1 MSELRPRSTARSIK
15 SAGIARHGRLKKS
28 GPWGTVLSFIGAA
41 MVVVLVSGSAV
52 GAIVFNQLNNQIKT
66 VTLIG
71 ETEGPPPSI
80 GAYPDGFNMLIVG
93 SDMCESKNCGVRGSA
108 NLNDVTMLL
117 HVSADGT
124 NATAVSFPRDL
135 VVPIPSCPKEDGSGN
150 NAAMSAMPINNTLFY
165 GGLACTVLTVENL
178 TGLDI
183 QFAGLIT
190 FKGVIKMSNA
200 VGGVEVCV
208 AGDIDDPYVGLHLKK
223 GKHTLKGQKAL
234 AFLRSRHGVGDGSDL
249 SRISSQQLYLASL
262 MRTVRGDGTLTDLPR
277 LYSLANAAANNIH
290 LSTSLAHTDTM
301 VSMALAL
308 ADIDLDRLVF
318 VQYPGST
325 EDPDFPGRV
334 VPIRDLA
341 DTMFAKIAADEP
353 CSLSPAPATGDPLVV
368 GPPVAPAEVPAGG
381 EAGDPETEVP
391 PSPTP
396 PSATPTP
403 TPAPERLEGLTGRTA
418 ADDSCAQVKRG

>member
-1 MSELRPRSTARSIK
+1 MT
-15 SAGIARHGRLKKS
+15 GIL
-28 GPWGTVLSFIGAA
+28 GTVALVLA
-41 MVVVLVSGSAV
+41 VLLVSGTALAAFALWQVSS
-52 GAIVFNQLNNQIKT
+52 T
-66 VTLIG
+66 VAANSIDIDG
-71 ETEGPPPSI
+71 RGDGPPPAI
-80 GAYPDGFNMLIVG
+80 GSYENGFNLLIVG
-93 SDMCESKNCGVRGSA
+93 VDNDAAQGATYGERETA
-108 NLNDVTMLL
+108 LNDVNILV
-117 HVSADGT
+117 HVSADHS
-124 NATAVSFPRDL
+124 NAVVVSIPRDL
-135 VVPIPSCPKEDGSGN
+135 IVGHPQCTDAGTGEVFGAL
-150 NAAMSAMPINNTLFY
+150 AAAPVNEAMGR
-165 GGLACTVLTVENL
+165 GGLPCVVTTVEEL

-183 QFAGLIT
+183 PYAGLVSFAGVVRL
-190 FKGVIKMSNA
+190 SDA
-200 VGGVEVCV
+200 VGGVPVCLTEPV
-208 AGDIDDPYVGLHLKK
+208 DDPQAGL
-223 GKHTLKGQKAL
+223 TLPAGTSIVSGDTAL

-353 CSLSPAPATGDPLVV
+353 FSLSPAPATGDPLVV

-396 PSATPTP
+396 PPLTPTP